1 VIHLC
6 KINSLFFGI
15 THSTNFTVGS
25 GEEKGSRGDWIT
37 KGRKGWLPQP
47 GRLWLA
53 GS

>member
-1 VIHLC
+1 MLLL
-6 KINSLFFGI
+6 SSGLRGALW
-15 THSTNFTVGS
+15 GS
-25 GEEKGSRGDWIT
+25 GLREEKGSRGDWIT